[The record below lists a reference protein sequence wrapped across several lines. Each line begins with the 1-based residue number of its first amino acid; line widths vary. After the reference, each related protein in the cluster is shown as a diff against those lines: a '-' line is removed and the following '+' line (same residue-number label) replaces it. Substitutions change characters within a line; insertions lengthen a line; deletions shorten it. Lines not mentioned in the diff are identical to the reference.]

1 MLYVSD
7 PCADM
12 MRTCLC
18 DNFDVCLLLNTD
30 NKIIPKFE
38 RCTMGLLEVR
48 DNTTEED
55 EYEPEY
61 NVIRNGVY
69 FKLKVWAVSE
79 DEILMLCPEYV
90 QFNKPLIGGLL
101 NEDAERLEQ
110 SRIENEDDCDR
121 ADSTS
126 EQSYYSENKENV
138 RHLFFLQINFKYSTC

>member
-1 MLYVSD
+1 MLYVYD

-18 DNFDVCLLLNTD
+18 DNFDICLLLNTD

-55 EYEPEY
+55 EYEPDY
-61 NVIRNGVY
+61 NVIRNGSY
-69 FKLKVWAVSE
+69 FKLNVWAVSE

-101 NEDAERLEQ
+101 NEDAERLE
-110 SRIENEDDCDR
+110 
-121 ADSTS
+121 
-126 EQSYYSENKENV
+126 
-138 RHLFFLQINFKYSTC
+138 